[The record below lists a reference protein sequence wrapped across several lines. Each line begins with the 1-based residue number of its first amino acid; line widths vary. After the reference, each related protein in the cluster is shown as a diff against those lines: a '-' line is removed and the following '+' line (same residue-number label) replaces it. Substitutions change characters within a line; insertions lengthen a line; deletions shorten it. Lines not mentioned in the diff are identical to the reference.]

1 MGIFKKALH
10 SKIDVFVKF
19 ESAINLEIR
28 GQIKK
33 KLDSFYL
40 GYKDH
45 MYALSSKSGSEPLSF
60 ALFLGDLRWNDPSVT
75 SGILVTFATIC
86 CAVSTL
92 GSLTPSSS
100 LIFSRVHLG
109 GEIFLTGRLYF
120 TLCKPYLSGYFH

>member
-10 SKIDVFVKF
+10 SKIDFFVKF

-45 MYALSSKSGSEPLSF
+45 MYALSSKSGSELLSF
-60 ALFLGDLRWNDPSVT
+60 ALFGV
-75 SGILVTFATIC
+75 I
-86 CAVSTL
+86 
-92 GSLTPSSS
+92 
-100 LIFSRVHLG
+100 
-109 GEIFLTGRLYF
+109 
-120 TLCKPYLSGYFH
+120 